1 MSISTDPVQ
10 ALHTR
15 VSVPLLQGPVPP
27 QEVLDDIFLA
37 GLRAADH
44 AALRPWRFLVIRDE
58 ARQSLGELFASAA
71 LEDNPSEGPD
81 KLNRIKAKPL
91 RAPLI
96 VVAIA
101 RVIEH
106 PKVPELEQLLS
117 TGAAVQNMLNAAHM
131 KGLGSIWRTGAMA
144 GHSQVRK
151 GLGVSSNEHIIGFLY
166 LGYSA
171 GKVKPVPQLK
181 VADYFTEWSPEA
193 E

>member
-1 MSISTDPVQ
+1 MDPVK

-15 VSVPLLQGPVPP
+15 VSIPLLQGPVPP
-27 QEVLDDIFLA
+27 QEELNDVFLA

-44 AALRPWRFLVIRDE
+44 AMLRPWRFLVIRDE
-58 ARQSLGELFASAA
+58 ARQLLGELYASAE
-71 LEDNPSEGPD
+71 LQDNPSAGLD
-81 KLNRIKAKPL
+81 KLNRVRAKPL

-101 RVIEH
+101 RIIEH

-144 GHSQVRK
+144 SHPLVRK

-166 LGYSA
+166 LGYGA
-171 GKVKPVPQLK
+171 GKVKAVPQLK
-181 VADYFTEWSPEA
+181 VSDYFTEWSPPVE
-193 E
+193 